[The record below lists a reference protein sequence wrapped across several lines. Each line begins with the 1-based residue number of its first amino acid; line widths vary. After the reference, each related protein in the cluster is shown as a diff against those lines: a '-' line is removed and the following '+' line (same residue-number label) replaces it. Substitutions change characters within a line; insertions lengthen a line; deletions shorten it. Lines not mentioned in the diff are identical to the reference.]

1 MGSGPGD
8 KTSVVD
14 SNLRF
19 ELQIVKKTEFFKSK
33 NLLLNRVVGT
43 TGLRV
48 IDNSIQPKVVTTN
61 TNLPAIVIGEK
72 GADIVLNAWA

>member
-1 MGSGPGD
+1 MFDMVLNFMSSYRHYTSTVKMGSGPND

-14 SNLRF
+14 SNL
-19 ELQIVKKTEFFKSK
+19 
-33 NLLLNRVVGT
+33 RVVGT

-72 GADIVLNAWA
+72 GADLVLKTWA